1 LAKEQNYGNHR
12 RYFWPHHFIVQPVLA
27 LNFFVQLR
35 DFGRDQNFDTGLAA
49 LVAFALL
56 LLAVTARAQAL
67 KAQNRSIRLEER
79 LRLYRLMPPEEH
91 PKIDDLRMSQ
101 LIGLRFASDE
111 EVADLARRCFS
122 GELKGSGD
130 VKKAVRN
137 WRPDYH
143 RV

>member
-1 LAKEQNYGNHR
+1 MAKEQNYGNHR
-12 RYFWPHHFIVQPVLA
+12 RYFWPHHFVVQPILA
-27 LNFFVQLR
+27 LNFFFELR
-35 DFGRDQNFDTGLAA
+35 DFGEARTWESGWSA

-56 LLAVTARAQAL
+56 LLAITARAQAL

-79 LRLYRLMPPEEH
+79 LRLREILPREEH
-91 PKIDDLRMSQ
+91 AKIDTLRTGQ

-130 VKKAVRN
+130 VKKAVKN

>member
-1 LAKEQNYGNHR
+1 LAKEQTYSNHR
-12 RYFWPHHFIVQPVLA
+12 RYFWPHHFVVQPILGA
-27 LNFFVQLR
+27 HFIFELSDFLR
-35 DFGRDQNFDTGLAA
+35 DRTFDNGWSA

-56 LLAVTARAQAL
+56 MLALTARAQAL

-79 LRLYRLMPPEEH
+79 LRLTRLLPPEEH
-91 PKIDDLRMSQ
+91 SKIDDLRMSQ

-111 EVADLARRCFS
+111 EVVDLARRAFRGELGGS
-122 GELKGSGD
+122 GEI
-130 VKKAVRN
+130 KKAVKN

>member
-1 LAKEQNYGNHR
+1 MAKEQNYGNHR

-27 LNFFVQLR
+27 LNFFIQLR

-79 LRLYRLMPPEEH
+79 LRLYRLMPAEEH
-91 PKIDDLRMSQ
+91 PKIDELRMSQ

-111 EVADLARRCFS
+111 EVAELARRCFS

-130 VKKAVRN
+130 VKKAVRT

>member
-12 RYFWPHHFIVQPVLA
+12 RYYWPHHFIVQPVLA
-27 LNFFVQLR
+27 VNFYVQLR
-35 DFGRDQNFDTGLAA
+35 DFGREQNFDTGLAA

-56 LLAVTARAQAL
+56 LLAITARAQAL
-67 KAQNRSIRLEER
+67 KAQNRAIRLEER
-79 LRLYRLMPPEEH
+79 LRLERLLPLEEH
-91 PKIDDLRMSQ
+91 PKIDTLRTGHF
-101 LIGLRFASDE
+101 IGLRFASDG

-130 VKKAVRN
+130 VKKAVKN

>member
-12 RYFWPHHFIVQPVLA
+12 RYFWPHHFIVQPVLGVY
-27 LNFFVQLR
+27 FFMEAA
-35 DFGRDQNFDTGLAA
+35 DFGREPNLDNGMSA

-67 KAQNRSIRLEER
+67 KAQNRSIRLEET
-79 LRLYRLMPPEEH
+79 LRLQRLLPPEDH
-91 PKIDDLRMSQ
+91 SKINDLRMGHF
-101 LIGLRFASDE
+101 IGLRFASDG
-111 EVADLARRCFS
+111 EVADLAWRCFS

-137 WRPDYH
+137 WRPDHH